1 MSEECKTPKKK
12 KKRSRLKQGKKAP
25 AKAKNAKPREKRP
38 TLAESFESMERGCAY
53 IGMQLLREYYAIR
66 RGIGHVYGRVRA
78 RVPILWRSLRFKVV
92 RRTEHFAD
100 EVLFPYRILHDET
113 AELAAALR
121 DKTPEGKAGRREAWR
136 DYSRAV
142 ARPLNRIA
150 NFFAP
155 IFGLAILAGAIA
167 FFNQFTFA
175 LRVEYNGES
184 IGYIAQESDFYEARD
199 AMLARLIN
207 E

>member
-1 MSEECKTPKKK
+1 
-12 KKRSRLKQGKKAP
+12 
-25 AKAKNAKPREKRP
+25 
-38 TLAESFESMERGCAY
+38 MERGCAY

-121 DKTPEGKAGRREAWR
+121 DQIIELRGKETA
-136 DYSRAV
+136 D
-142 ARPLNRIA
+142 
-150 NFFAP
+150 
-155 IFGLAILAGAIA
+155 
-167 FFNQFTFA
+167 
-175 LRVEYNGES
+175 
-184 IGYIAQESDFYEARD
+184 
-199 AMLARLIN
+199 
-207 E
+207 

>member
-1 MSEECKTPKKK
+1 M
-12 KKRSRLKQGKKAP
+12 KQP
-25 AKAKNAKPREKRP
+25 
-38 TLAESFESMERGCAY
+38 S
-53 IGMQLLREYYAIR
+53 
-66 RGIGHVYGRVRA
+66 
-78 RVPILWRSLRFKVV
+78 
-92 RRTEHFAD
+92 
-100 EVLFPYRILHDET
+100 
-113 AELAAALR
+113 LAAALR

-199 AMLARLIN
+199 AMLDRLIN
-207 E
+207 EEYIPPEDTIPTLSLAVAKEKDLLTKEELTDAIMRSSGNEPGGCLRLLSGGQVPRRPGGWQ

>member
-1 MSEECKTPKKK
+1 MQDADGTTAGPRGRGGSQDEALSTDPARQRTGTREEPAAEPAAEPAPAEPQESPESQEPKAPKKPKKK
-12 KKRSRLKQGKKAP
+12 KKKSRPKQGKKAP

-38 TLAESFESMERGCAY
+38 TLAEFFGSMERGCAY

-113 AELAAALR
+113 AELAAAHQAER
-121 DKTPEGKAGRREAWR
+121 F
-136 DYSRAV
+136 
-142 ARPLNRIA
+142 ARHQH
-150 NFFAP
+150 F
-155 IFGLAILAGAIA
+155 
-167 FFNQFTFA
+167 
-175 LRVEYNGES
+175 
-184 IGYIAQESDFYEARD
+184 IGVHMTEFPR
-199 AMLARLIN
+199 
-207 E
+207 